1 MKSFES
7 ISDFVA
13 YLRRIQA
20 MADLRMQRGLRE
32 AGSIVQEEARQS
44 IGAYQGAAGP
54 FAAWEPLARSTLE
67 GFTDRH
73 GHHHP
78 GKEELG
84 FAPPDNPLERT
95 EQLKGAIELST
106 RRNLAVV
113 GVPDEDVGDGSP
125 EDPFRNLGEVAYW
138 TEFGTEKM
146 PARSFLGR
154 SLFVKEEEVV
164 SIIGHTAAA
173 AVAGEDYTPPR
184 NEPSEGDI
192 PF

>member
-7 ISDFVA
+7 IADFIIH
-13 YLRRIQA
+13 LRGIA
-20 MADLRMQRGLRE
+20 ATADLRLQHGLRE
-32 AGSIVQEEARQS
+32 AGEVVQEEARHS
-44 IGAYQGAAGP
+44 IGTYQKSAGP
-54 FAAWEPLARSTLE
+54 FAAWEPLAENTLQ
-67 GFTDRH
+67 GFTDGK

-95 EQLKGAIELST
+95 EQLKNAIELSVT
-106 RRNLAVV
+106 HNLARV
-113 GVPDEDVGDGSP
+113 GVPDENVGDGSA
-125 EDPFRNLGEVAYW
+125 EDPFRNLGLVAFW
-138 TEFGTEKM
+138 LETGTEKM

-154 SLFVKEEEVV
+154 ALFVKEKEVV

-173 AVAGEDYTPPR
+173 AVAGQVFHRPR
-184 NEPSEGDI
+184 TESDTDI